1 MYELKKESQ
10 KIVPG
15 LYLQL
20 DFGANEGVEMH
31 EIGFEGGDA
40 SIVSIVLLKI
50 DH

>member
-20 DFGANEGVEMH
+20 DFGADEGIGMH
-31 EIGFEGGDA
+31 EVGFEGGDA
-40 SIVSIVLLKI
+40 SIVSMCY
-50 DH
+50 